1 MAKGVTAVRRMTGNP
16 IGYVNVHWRSRVG
29 TTLKTVLLAAVVLS
43 MVYPLLFMVFTA
55 LKTPAEFTFNFW
67 LPPARATLENF
78 RRVWFDYHFNI
89 FFRNSLIVGVLG
101 TLTSVSLGT
110 LSGYAF
116 ARLRVP
122 GANFF
127 FFLILSMMFIP
138 IYIYLIPLFIQM
150 KQLNLT
156 NNLWNL
162 IIVYT
167 FFNLPTS
174 TYVMRSFFLS
184 IHRELEEQA
193 LIDGASQWQVFT
205 KIMAPL
211 SRAAF
216 SSICIIAFL
225 HCWGEYLWSSVSNL
239 QMEVK
244 TVPVALSMFTTSMN
258 VFWWYQM
265 AALSLATIPSV
276 LIYVAFQRFFERGLT
291 EGAIRE

>member
-1 MAKGVTAVRRMTGNP
+1 MAKGATAVRGMTGDP
-16 IGYVNVHWRSRVG
+16 IEYQNVHRWSRVWI
-29 TTLKTVLLAAVVLS
+29 TFKIMLLAAVVLS

-67 LPPARATLENF
+67 LPPARATMENF
-78 RRVWFDYHFNI
+78 HRVWYDYHFDI
-89 FFRNSLIVGVLG
+89 FFRNSVFVSVLG
-101 TLTSVSLGT
+101 TLTSVCLGT

-122 GANFF
+122 LANFF

-138 IYIYLIPLFIQM
+138 IYIYLIPLFVQM
-150 KQLNLT
+150 KQLHLT

-162 IIVYT
+162 VMVYT

-184 IHRELEEQA
+184 IHHELEEQA

-211 SRAAF
+211 CRAAF

-239 QMEVK
+239 QTQVK
-244 TVPVALSMFTTSMN
+244 TLPVALSMFTTSMN

-276 LIYVAFQRFFERGLT
+276 LIYIAFQRF
-291 EGAIRE
+291 

>member
-1 MAKGVTAVRRMTGNP
+1 MSKGVAAVRGMIPNP
-16 IGYVNVHWRSRVG
+16 IEQRETNWRSRAW
-29 TTLKTVLLAAVVLS
+29 TALKVILLAAIVLS
-43 MVYPLLFMVFTA
+43 MVYPLLFMIFTA

-67 LPPARATLENF
+67 LPPAKATLENF
-78 RRVWFDYHFNI
+78 HRVWFDYHFDI
-89 FFRNSLIVGVLG
+89 FFRNSVFVSILG
-101 TLTSVSLGT
+101 TVGAVSLGT

-122 GANFF
+122 FGNLF

-138 IYIYLIPLFIQM
+138 IYIYLIPLFVQM
-150 KQLNLT
+150 KRLHLT

-162 IIVYT
+162 VMVYI

-184 IHRELEEQA
+184 IHHELEEQA
-193 LIDGASQWQVFT
+193 LIDGASQWQVFA

-211 SRAAF
+211 ARAAF
-216 SSICIIAFL
+216 SSICIISFL
-225 HCWGEYLWSSVSNL
+225 HCWGEYLWASVSNL
-239 QMEVK
+239 QTQVK
-244 TVPVALSMFTTSMN
+244 TLPVALSMFTTSMN

-276 LIYVAFQRFFERGLT
+276 LLYVAFQRFFERGLT
-291 EGAIRE
+291 EGALKE